1 MLYGALASTSSG
13 SMLVSKVKM
22 TSSYK
27 IPGPVLKTVPDLPRP
42 DWALLSDSHPGTYQ
56 SRETLEQQN
65 RQLTDS
71 LARSRD
77 IIRTHEL
84 IDEGRAAQL
93 LIQNAIL
100 VKQNKALHAKENK
113 KDGGRTKL
121 FADGFGRHLTD
132 PELIQTTVME
142 RQKKLELEAEKAKR
156 KSDRE
161 ADAIARAEADAQWEK
176 IKADHE
182 KALEEW
188 KLECDRLKA
197 EGARVKDLPK
207 KPKRA
212 LKPKPAVR
220 AAAVVPEGE
229 EEQESSS
236 SSEEE

>member
-1 MLYGALASTSSG
+1 MLYNALASTSSG
-13 SMLVSKVKM
+13 SLLVLKAKM

-27 IPGPVLKTVPDLPRP
+27 IPQPVLETVPDLPQP
-42 DWALLSDSHPGTYQ
+42 DWDLLGGADPRAYQ
-56 SRETLEQQN
+56 SREALERQN
-65 RQLTDS
+65 HKLTDS
-71 LARSRD
+71 LAKSRD

-113 KDGGRTKL
+113 KAEGRTKL

-132 PELIQTTVME
+132 PELIQTSEME
-142 RQKKLELEAEKAKR
+142 RQKKREREAEKVKR

-161 ADAIARAEADAQWEK
+161 ADAKARADADAQWEK

-188 KLECDRLKA
+188 RLECDRLKA

-220 AAAVVPEGE
+220 SAAVSPEGE
-229 EEQESSS
+229 EEQELLS